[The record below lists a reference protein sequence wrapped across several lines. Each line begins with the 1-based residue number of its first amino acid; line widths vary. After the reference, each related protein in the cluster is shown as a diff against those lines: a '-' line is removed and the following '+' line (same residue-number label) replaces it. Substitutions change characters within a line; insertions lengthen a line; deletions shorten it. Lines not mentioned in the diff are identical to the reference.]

1 MNSLDLD
8 SQLNQLELEWRDVYE
23 ASILAR
29 SSYQSLAARSAGAEV
44 LDVAKERLDRAE
56 ALKAR
61 VSTRIERLE
70 ASLLRA
76 AA

>member
-44 LDVAKERLDRAE
+44 LDVAWI
-56 ALKAR
+56 AR
-61 VSTRIERLE
+61 RR
-70 ASLLRA
+70 
-76 AA
+76 